1 MSSKPDNR
9 LSTVADMIDTG
20 AILQARD
27 QLANLHRTP
36 IASVMLA
43 EVAIQ
48 FGNLEEANSLL
59 EGCSAS
65 LTILDDVARFA
76 RAEGELHLARRQYEK
91 AAGRFE
97 AAAYLNELLKS
108 KFGLSWALYG
118 RARVAFAFGHFK
130 EAENYLNQAHN
141 GLRLRVDDKGTY
153 LQGLLN
159 LSLARIK
166 QRTGDQ
172 EESERLFNLSLD
184 QLSKTERLR
193 HYALALV
200 GYAELHQARG
210 QYGDSIPLLEEA
222 IALFRQHSLQNDLA
236 HALVVGSQ
244 SLAMLKRS
252 EDAERSLVEA
262 VDLYITGSDE
272 KGQCTALLALASL
285 YLKRRFIPKA
295 QQAIEKAL
303 AIARRI
309 NDVRLLATGLIIHG
323 RILLVVKETQASIEV
338 LKQALS
344 SSDELSRHQQAQVQI
359 YLAEAYHGFHV
370 TRGQEYLD
378 HATALMEGQQDASLK
393 SEYDMVVNKYRR
405 ERIVVSGENKFIIDG
420 NLLPEWEDAK
430 RGLEIFLLRNALK
443 QSENNMTQAGK
454 LLGISKVHVHTR
466 RKQYGL

>member
-9 LSTVADMIDTG
+9 LSIVADMIDTG
-20 AILQARD
+20 SILQARD

-36 IASVMLA
+36 IACVMLA

-48 FGNLEEANSLL
+48 FGDLDEATSLL
-59 EGCSAS
+59 EGCSAN

-118 RARVAFAFGHFK
+118 RARVSLALGNYK
-130 EAENYLNQAHN
+130 DAESYLNQAHN
-141 GLRLRVDDKGTY
+141 GLRLRVDNKGTY

-159 LSLARIK
+159 LNLAQVK
-166 QRTGDQ
+166 HRTGDQ
-172 EESERLFNLSLD
+172 EESERLFNFSLE

-193 HYALALV
+193 HYAMALV
-200 GYAELHQARG
+200 GYSELHQARG
-210 QYGDSIPLLEEA
+210 QYLDSIPLLEEA
-222 IALFRQHSLQNDLA
+222 VALFRQHSLNSDLA

-244 SLAMLKRS
+244 SLTLLKRS
-252 EDAERSLVEA
+252 EDAERNLVEA
-262 VDLYITGSDE
+262 VDLYTAGGDE
-272 KGQCTALLALASL
+272 RGQCTGLLALASL
-285 YLKRRFIPKA
+285 YLRRRFIPRA
-295 QQAIEKAL
+295 QQTIEKAL
-303 AIARRI
+303 AIARRL
-309 NDVRLLATGLIIHG
+309 NDGKLLATGLIVQG
-323 RILLVVKETQASIEV
+323 RIMLVIKETQASIDV
-338 LKQALS
+338 LKQALAAS
-344 SSDELSRHQQAQVQI
+344 EELSKHQHAQCYI

-370 TRGQEYLD
+370 TRGQEFLD
-378 HATALMEGQQDASLK
+378 QATILMEGQQDASLK
-393 SEYDMVVNKYRR
+393 SEYDAVVNKYRR